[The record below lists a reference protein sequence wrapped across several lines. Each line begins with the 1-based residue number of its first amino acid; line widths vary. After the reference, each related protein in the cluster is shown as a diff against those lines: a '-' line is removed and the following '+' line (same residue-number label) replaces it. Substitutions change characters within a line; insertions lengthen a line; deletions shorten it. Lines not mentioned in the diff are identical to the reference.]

1 MKHFIITFIV
11 ASFLF
16 ASADCA
22 FAFRCGNETI
32 SNGDSTELVLARCG
46 RPQNKRFAVEKYQ
59 NRWES
64 VEKWYYN
71 CGSDDFIYI
80 LTIIHD
86 VVSKEETAGRGSGVS
101 RCQGTRQ

>member
-1 MKHFIITFIV
+1 MRLLLN
-11 ASFLF
+11 SFLIATLLF
-16 ASADCA
+16 AASDCA
-22 FAFRCGNETI
+22 FAFRCGSEMI
-32 SNGDSTELVLARCG
+32 SAGDSVEVLLSKCG
-46 RPQNKRFAVEKYQ
+46 RPQNKRFATEKYR